1 MKVNLLQRGM
11 PISEGK
17 KVENITAKVNAEQK
31 ALFEA
36 AREKTKELPKY
47 KYPYTVISAAI
58 GHHICGVLFDWIKEV
73 DLWGKN
79 MKILWRSLSQ
89 S

>member
-31 ALFEA
+31 ALFAISSTRQSGIVWNLAIDTNTTKNLVLDAKNA
-36 AREKTKELPKY
+36 AFAY
-47 KYPYTVISAAI
+47 
-58 GHHICGVLFDWIKEV
+58 
-73 DLWGKN
+73 
-79 MKILWRSLSQ
+79 
-89 S
+89 

>member
-31 ALFEA
+31 ALFEEVSRKEDRTVSYIV
-36 AREKTKELPKY
+36 RELALRGQKR
-47 KYPYTVISAAI
+47 
-58 GHHICGVLFDWIKEV
+58 
-73 DLWGKN
+73 N
-79 MKILWRSLSQ
+79 SLNNSLIYRH
-89 S
+89 